1 MIKILYGAAPYLI
14 DITLSVIR
22 QHTRNNVIF
31 IPKGDENRAYL
42 FSDPIPGVLKM
53 ILFVND
59 SGVETVMGPDVE
71 VYIDIATQQ
80 VYTTDIP
87 SYIRDIYPS

>member
-1 MIKILYGAAPYLI
+1 MIQILYGTAPHLI

-42 FSDPIPGVLKM
+42 FSDPCPGIVKM
-53 ILFVND
+53 ITFIND
-59 SGVETVMGPDVE
+59 SGVNTVIGPDFE

-80 VYTTDIP
+80 IYTTDIP
-87 SYIRDIYPS
+87 QYMKDIYSS